1 MKPFVSNVRFVVH
14 PLTKGSRLFLDE
26 EEKFQE
32 KLLRLSE
39 STFSA
44 HNSDLPPVLKILQ
57 QQVISDCA
65 VGPNHLSFLLD
76 DGRVCRVG
84 YTAKSRVAH
93 SEKTSEDLPKE
104 KNQQNSR
111 AGTRMCK
118 SMRTSSDPPWALT
131 ADFLGMGSSGSWSR
145 WGNRIGVVRSTT
157 SSSGTTT
164 AVTTS
169 ARKTTRGSTNSTSI
183 SSSSIRLIRT
193 GQVRG
198 RNLPLMS
205 SGQRAIL
212 SAQVPEDLINQVQNV
227 LQGKSRNVIIR
238 ELQRTS
244 LDVNLAVNNL
254 LSRDDEDND
263 DMDDADYIHG
273 EELMS
278 LFEGAVNSGDHPR
291 VVIDAETM
299 LPEDLLGYTF
309 PSRTSTQQRGLGG
322 SSDRNADKEEP
333 DEESSKQGS
342 SNWSEAKNSDSAQA
356 SKPQTKP
363 IPGSSVDS
371 GLTLGSDIEWWMD
384 GDEPVKFKLIGA
396 MHSEL
401 TGVDLEGCLRQWK
414 WSSEK
419 PYHETNFHPR
429 TEFLELGED
438 KISFLATSS
447 IRASVVTEGGAV
459 ATWMDET
466 VCAHTGSLESP
477 RQPSDSLRNEK
488 VKSLC
493 ICPLYSAVLTEAGRV
508 YWWGILP
515 FSQRKKLL
523 EKSQNN
529 LLQNTEKSEI
539 SVGSQVCLR
548 SLPSYHA
555 GSIAINT
562 SSGEPRVG
570 RLLEVVWSLEKKCS
584 FKILSSSQQ
593 EKENEKQLEPKSET
607 SLLDSCKP
615 GKRKR
620 DSSVDKEENKEEENT
635 EQWDLREVVFVED
648 VKSVPIGKVE
658 KVDGNI
664 VAVNF
669 SSDNPGNRDSSLQSC
684 RLLHKDDVV
693 IVKTQA
699 PRMLDCLQKTPR
711 KLQCDP
717 QLKLHCISAMETGI
731 TAVANKM
738 NNNLGCIHLSLT
750 SGKVTS
756 RRRFPTKIDSFLPT
770 GAELPPGMSSL
781 PGPTQKPNKTKSCKL
796 LNKGQEYPSLLVDYN
811 SMVYPLLG
819 DENGGI
825 KDPIWADI
833 PPLFA
838 SGMGVHSENGSNK
851 MHAVTVLAFRNHVLM
866 PLVLRRD
873 RVAFESLISSV
884 ESNQAQGWIH
894 VFNQSL
900 CEEKCDGQRNLLHM
914 CIEMTIPSSNKEQ
927 KADEKERKTR
937 SPKPPVK
944 FPDTSPTTRGMRC
957 PEPSSSRET
966 PSGSMYMSNDDRME
980 AVNAIANAISLVNRS
995 SPQSSRNQSE
1005 PVPRPAQRPASGGQ
1019 SGEQR
1024 SDEGQPGSSDSS
1036 GRQFSSLNT
1045 FMDFYSR
1052 AHGLLGELVNPEV
1065 SPPQS
1070 PVLTW
1075 PPELPSYW
1083 KSVADNK
1090 DGDQSEG
1097 MNLSTSDAG
1106 KSKSSWSEFPSEMRD
1121 RGTRGDAVAIL
1132 KLLCKS
1138 KSLQPFIKTLLT
1150 LKDASGYTPFMFAV
1164 AHRAYTAAQVL
1175 FQAALDIA
1183 KDASDETNDKKEKP
1197 MIETLN
1203 DDDINN
1209 LMPMLYPAGSHPDDN
1224 PLYMLCC
1231 NDTCS
1236 FTWTG
1241 IQHINQ
1247 DIFECLTCGLTES
1260 LCCCTECARV
1270 CHKGHDCKL
1279 KRTNPTAYCDCWEK
1293 CACKSLVAGD
1303 NTERTALLRT
1313 LIYTTKLYEKPDSSG
1328 QHIMQFL
1335 IQTIARQLQEHG
1347 QYRPPNRSAR
1357 ITLSTSRTRVS
1368 HAKSPQQDQDWPE
1381 HDLRPPQFCQGALL
1395 LLLDDWKSLRSLILS
1410 GCDSRRDNQCMSSQT
1425 SEDRGT
1431 FYLLPEDEKILDNQ
1445 TGTSRLDIFTHTLLV
1460 KCPNAEFVD
1469 KLLETLIHSIQT
1481 KKGKQKDESIMV
1493 ARRFLRSVIRIY
1505 IVLTAQLTPEK
1516 VVTQSTLYHQPLYK
1530 CRIAFMAL
1538 LPLAAEELCETAESL
1553 IAPVRMGV
1561 ARPTTPFPL
1570 VITNSD
1576 VTNGSSTAFSRLP
1589 FPPRSGAS
1597 DDEDQDQ
1604 DEQQKISH
1612 HRRRKRGRHSK
1623 RGGSRRFGSRR
1634 TQRAHEASSEVRDR
1648 SEEVTAQSS
1657 SAAANEAGNDHP
1669 DASQENEEATQ
1680 EADTLEITQG
1690 SMANDGEP
1698 HEDSRDVNMDD
1709 EDEENEENNRG
1720 EEGVR
1725 ESEERGEEEDD
1736 EDDEDEEERESDMD
1750 LSDFE
1755 LCLPDSDSES
1765 AASNET
1771 YQVTRSRR
1779 RDHESQDKDDDD
1791 SEENDEEDTDS
1802 DHWEDE
1808 VPLERQ
1814 ATRQLR
1820 DQARQAPHAMQWAME
1835 SNSTARIKS
1844 PNNASAASSSRATGG
1859 LSGVTS
1865 PVMYFNSRSVGR
1877 RENLQNAYI
1886 STILDRHRALNNRA
1900 KPDEARP
1907 NSSAVTNAQLSR
1919 LFGICMR
1926 EISHLVSV
1934 LRKGDYLSEAP
1945 LSTVLEISFKES
1957 TELRNFIEQRTE
1969 ATWQWLR
1976 SVVSATEAQLRYG
1989 QVLSIASSPA
1999 HPEHPNYKRGEG
2011 KKARDVGRHSTN
2023 MSEETAARQDFLS
2036 YALSLMRSHTNEHSD
2051 LLPIVDVSALK
2062 HIAYVLDAYIFYL
2075 RGLSYKNTEGK
2086 KTGDSSR
2093 HSISLDIGYDNSE
2106 NDEEDDDF
2114 MNFPGDLYSVA
2125 IQQDASSTKSTEDS
2139 SSSLSQPPQSFFR
2152 RSESMDFLGE
2162 SEIPNLFEIPLPV
2175 ALPLAEK
2182 PHLLQPTAR
2191 KEDLFGRP
2199 RIDSSHSAT
2208 SSMGLSSRV
2217 ASVND
2222 VNQEKEENKDQLSE
2236 ESSKKKQI
2244 VAESSTLGSSNF
2256 SPVLESVES
2265 SSVDPET
2272 QSTSTSIPGSSEN
2285 NSSGVKSSIEEKEAP
2300 STSDDPT
2307 SITDAMIDTAPDA
2320 TVTVDVTT
2328 YEATS
2333 MDLTMEENMKN
2344 NSSMQLSL
2352 SSNLMS
2358 ADVVLQQSRL
2368 TLELFSK
2375 VFLEDVG
2382 AEPKSILH
2390 ELGGFE
2396 VRESKFRKMMEKLRT
2411 GHSIDLQLNV
2421 ERPRDSLIRQTFKQ
2435 LNQHFKRRCGSSQ
2448 PMAVVRVKVIF
2459 KNEPGE
2465 GTGVARSFYTA
2476 ICEALLSSE
2485 RLPLMDGVLPGKPAR
2500 MSATTMHPMLVAR
2513 LYKSEREREQRTRT
2527 GSPSS
2532 GGMGTTNLRSYLS
2545 ARYRERNAG
2554 GRRVFTTSGPTPLL
2568 LSAPPYFKKSSS
2580 RANRAYERSKQAIGE
2595 RLYPKV
2601 MAIHP
2606 VWVPKI
2612 TGMLLGLPAY
2622 ELLLLLRSERNLYDR
2637 VHQAASL
2644 LDEVHYDPLQDDNAG
2659 GTTTTTGR
2667 QESAAGQGSRP
2678 GSATG
2683 ESRNDSKLE
2692 EKKALDKKGEEASV
2706 NEEVDGGPP
2715 LFFQPGKRGMY
2726 APTSW
2731 GEMTDTRLNA
2741 YRNVGRILGLC
2752 LLQNELSP
2760 LPLCRHVLKV
2770 ILNRKV
2776 NWHDLAFFDPTLYES
2791 LRQLVLDGESEDGGV
2806 LDALE
2811 LTFSVDLQ
2819 PEEGGQ
2825 QVSLIPD
2832 GDAIPVT
2839 KSNVRDYVRRYAL
2852 QRMLVC
2858 CKKPL
2863 EKIRQGVYDV
2873 LPKSALQSI
2882 TAEDLRLL
2890 ANGCGHVGVHTL
2902 ISYTLFNDESGKNGT
2917 SAEKLTQFKRWF
2929 WSVVDRFSAVE
2940 RQELLY
2946 FWTGSP
2952 ALPASE
2958 DGFQP
2963 MPTITIRPPDD
2974 HHLPTANT
2982 CISRLY
2988 VPLYSSRKILRHK
3001 LGIAI
3006 KTKNFGF
3013 V

>member
-1 MKPFVSNVRFVVH
+1 VSNVRFVVH
-14 PLTKGSRLFLDE
+14 PLTKGSRTRIN
-26 EEKFQE
+26 

-157 SSSGTTT
+157 SSSGNTLHETI
-164 AVTTS
+164 
-169 ARKTTRGSTNSTSI
+169 I

-263 DMDDADYIHG
+263 DMDDAVGADYIHG

-363 IPGSSVDS
+363 IPGKVVGSSVDS

-529 LLQNTEKSEI
+529 LLQNTEKFITNLVSINFNPQI

-593 EKENEKQLEPKSET
+593 VTKIYTILYYSQKKKMKSSLSPSKLLSET

-756 RRRFPTKIDSFLPT
+756 RRRFPTKIDSFLR
-770 GAELPPGMSSL
+770 
-781 PGPTQKPNKTKSCKL
+781 PTQKPNKTKSCKL

-838 SGMGVHSENGSNK
+838 SGMGVHSENLPSK
-851 MHAVTVLAFRNHVLM
+851 FSHRMHAVTVLAFRNHVLM

-894 VFNQSL
+894 VFNQ
-900 CEEKCDGQRNLLHM
+900 EKCDGQRNLLHM

-927 KADEKERKTR
+927 KADEKSVAAEN
-937 SPKPPVK
+937 
-944 FPDTSPTTRGMRC
+944 
-957 PEPSSSRET
+957 RELRWF
-966 PSGSMYMSNDDRME
+966 SDRME

-1005 PVPRPAQRPASGGQ
+1005 PVPRPAQRPASTAGVNQ
-1019 SGEQR
+1019 
-1024 SDEGQPGSSDSS
+1024 
-1036 GRQFSSLNT
+1036 
-1045 FMDFYSR
+1045 DFYSR

-1083 KSVADNK
+1083 NQMSIAFTFCVIIFNVIIK
-1090 DGDQSEG
+1090 
-1097 MNLSTSDAG
+1097 TSNQAIGTAIIFD
-1106 KSKSSWSEFPSEMRD
+1106 KETSEFPSEMRD

-1183 KDASDETNDKKEKP
+1183 KDASDETNDKK
-1197 MIETLN
+1197 
-1203 DDDINN
+1203 DDINN

-1589 FPPRSGAS
+1589 FPPSTRPTISQFTS
-1597 DDEDQDQ
+1597 FSQIQTNYVLRNNPEDQN
-1604 DEQQKISH
+1604 IM
-1612 HRRRKRGRHSK
+1612 
-1623 RGGSRRFGSRR
+1623 
-1634 TQRAHEASSEVRDR
+1634 
-1648 SEEVTAQSS
+1648 
-1657 SAAANEAGNDHP
+1657 
-1669 DASQENEEATQ
+1669 
-1680 EADTLEITQG
+1680 G

-1771 YQVTRSRR
+1771 YQRSRR

-1808 VPLERQ
+1808 VPLESKILYYPRQ

-1865 PVMYFNSRSVGR
+1865 PV
-1877 RENLQNAYI
+1877 I
-1886 STILDRHRALNNRA
+1886 TILDRHRALNNRA

-1999 HPEHPNYKRGEG
+1999 HPEHPNYKS
-2011 KKARDVGRHSTN
+2011 KHSTN
-2023 MSEETAARQDFLS
+2023 MSEETAARQKFGFKSLKNVTKFKINSRFQDFLS

-2162 SEIPNLFEIPLPV
+2162 SEIPNLFEVIPLPV

-2307 SITDAMIDTAPDA
+2307 SITDF
-2320 TVTVDVTT
+2320 
-2328 YEATS
+2328 
-2333 MDLTMEENMKN
+2333 
-2344 NSSMQLSL
+2344 QLSL

-2527 GSPSS
+2527 
-2532 GGMGTTNLRSYLS
+2532 

-2683 ESRNDSKLE
+2683 ESRNDR
-2692 EKKALDKKGEEASV
+2692 EEASV

>member
-1 MKPFVSNVRFVVH
+1 
-14 PLTKGSRLFLDE
+14 
-26 EEKFQE
+26 
-32 KLLRLSE
+32 
-39 STFSA
+39 
-44 HNSDLPPVLKILQ
+44 
-57 QQVISDCA
+57 
-65 VGPNHLSFLLD
+65 
-76 DGRVCRVG
+76 
-84 YTAKSRVAH
+84 
-93 SEKTSEDLPKE
+93 
-104 KNQQNSR
+104 
-111 AGTRMCK
+111 
-118 SMRTSSDPPWALT
+118 
-131 ADFLGMGSSGSWSR
+131 
-145 WGNRIGVVRSTT
+145 
-157 SSSGTTT
+157 
-164 AVTTS
+164 
-169 ARKTTRGSTNSTSI
+169 
-183 SSSSIRLIRT
+183 
-193 GQVRG
+193 
-198 RNLPLMS
+198 
-205 SGQRAIL
+205 
-212 SAQVPEDLINQVQNV
+212 
-227 LQGKSRNVIIR
+227 
-238 ELQRTS
+238 
-244 LDVNLAVNNL
+244 
-254 LSRDDEDND
+254 
-263 DMDDADYIHG
+263 
-273 EELMS
+273 
-278 LFEGAVNSGDHPR
+278 
-291 VVIDAETM
+291 
-299 LPEDLLGYTF
+299 
-309 PSRTSTQQRGLGG
+309 
-322 SSDRNADKEEP
+322 
-333 DEESSKQGS
+333 
-342 SNWSEAKNSDSAQA
+342 
-356 SKPQTKP
+356 
-363 IPGSSVDS
+363 
-371 GLTLGSDIEWWMD
+371 
-384 GDEPVKFKLIGA
+384 IGA

-529 LLQNTEKSEI
+529 LLQNTEKSEVIYATFI

-593 EKENEKQLEPKSET
+593 VLLKTVYMSINLNCEGFIIDTVILNTFSVCFVVKSIFFLPFRSET

-658 KVDGNI
+658 KKVDGNI

-711 KLQCDP
+711 KLQNV
-717 QLKLHCISAMETGI
+717 IATTASFYAIWANAMETGI

-756 RRRFPTKIDSFLPT
+756 RRRFPTKIDSFL
-770 GAELPPGMSSL
+770 LCSL
-781 PGPTQKPNKTKSCKL
+781 SNVL
-796 LNKGQEYPSLLVDYN
+796 YGQSNEYSNNEYPSLLVDYN

-838 SGMGVHSENGSNK
+838 SGMGVHSLPSK
-851 MHAVTVLAFRNHVLM
+851 FSHRMHAVTVLAFRNHVLM

-894 VFNQSL
+894 VFN
-900 CEEKCDGQRNLLHM
+900 EKCDGQRNLLHM

-944 FPDTSPTTRGMRC
+944 FPDTSPTTRGMRWIGYDTLRSISHTYIIC
-957 PEPSSSRET
+957 GPEPSSSRET

-1005 PVPRPAQRPASGGQ
+1005 PVPRPAQRPASYNLFYYSGGQ

-1024 SDEGQPGSSDSS
+1024 
-1036 GRQFSSLNT
+1036 
-1045 FMDFYSR
+1045 
-1052 AHGLLGELVNPEV
+1052 
-1065 SPPQS
+1065 
-1070 PVLTW
+1070 
-1075 PPELPSYW
+1075 
-1083 KSVADNK
+1083 

-1175 FQAALDIA
+1175 FQ
-1183 KDASDETNDKKEKP
+1183 EKP

-1431 FYLLPEDEKILDNQ
+1431 FYLLPEEYS
-1445 TGTSRLDIFTHTLLV
+1445 GTSRLDIFTHTLLV

-1481 KKGKQKDESIMV
+1481 KASTGKQKDESIMV

-1505 IVLTAQLTPEK
+1505 IVLTAQLTPDK
-1516 VVTQSTLYHQPLYK
+1516 QKNIQRIIKTVVSCLKHDQ
-1530 CRIAFMAL
+1530 AL

-1576 VTNGSSTAFSRLP
+1576 VTNTS
-1589 FPPRSGAS
+1589 FPT
-1597 DDEDQDQ
+1597 EV
-1604 DEQQKISH
+1604 IN
-1612 HRRRKRGRHSK
+1612 
-1623 RGGSRRFGSRR
+1623 
-1634 TQRAHEASSEVRDR
+1634 ASSEVRDR

-1680 EADTLEITQG
+1680 EADTLVGGCWEITQG

-1698 HEDSRDVNMDD
+1698 HEDSRDVNMD
-1709 EDEENEENNRG
+1709 G
-1720 EEGVR
+1720 
-1725 ESEERGEEEDD
+1725 
-1736 EDDEDEEERESDMD
+1736 DMD

-1771 YQVTRSRR
+1771 YQVTVSLFIMIKTMNYIKNILIL
-1779 RDHESQDKDDDD
+1779 ESQDKDDDD

-1844 PNNASAASSSRATGG
+1844 PNNTD
-1859 LSGVTS
+1859 T
-1865 PVMYFNSRSVGR
+1865 NII
-1877 RENLQNAYI
+1877 QIAYI

-1999 HPEHPNYKRGEG
+1999 HPEHPNYKSKFVKQLHLPTKFGFKSLKNVTKFKINSRF
-2011 KKARDVGRHSTN
+2011 
-2023 MSEETAARQDFLS
+2023 QDFLS

-2093 HSISLDIGYDNSE
+2093 HSISLDIGE

-2307 SITDAMIDTAPDA
+2307 SITGNPLDAMIDTAPDA

-2344 NSSMQLSL
+2344 NSSMQNNVALLYLQYSNFGEILFDDIAQRAHIATMVAADFQLSL

-2448 PMAVVRVKVIF
+2448 PMAVFWQVKVIF

-2527 GSPSS
+2527 DCNKDILNFRKLPERLFVTILRQMLSSPSS

-2545 ARYRERNAG
+2545 A
-2554 GRRVFTTSGPTPLL
+2554 
-2568 LSAPPYFKKSSS
+2568 
-2580 RANRAYERSKQAIGE
+2580 SKQAIGE

-2644 LDEVHYDPLQDDNAG
+2644 LDEVQ
-2659 GTTTTTGR
+2659 

-2678 GSATG
+2678 GSAT
-2683 ESRNDSKLE
+2683 
-2692 EKKALDKKGEEASV
+2692 GEEASV